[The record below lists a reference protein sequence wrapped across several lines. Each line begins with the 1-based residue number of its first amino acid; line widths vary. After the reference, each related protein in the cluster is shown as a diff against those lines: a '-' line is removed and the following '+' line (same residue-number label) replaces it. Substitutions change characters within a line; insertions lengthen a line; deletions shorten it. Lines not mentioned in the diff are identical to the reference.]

1 MNSLLVIATGNQHK
15 VDEMSKMLV
24 PAFTCIAMQQ
34 LGDCPSP
41 KETGATF
48 EANATLK
55 VEQLAAWLN
64 QAPPLKLPL
73 DRFDRVDL
81 LADDSG
87 LEVDALDGAPG
98 VHSARFAASDPHS
111 GNASD
116 AANNAK
122 LLDLLKPIP
131 EEQRS
136 ARFRCVLAL
145 LPYRP
150 STEARVALFAG
161 VCEGQIADEYHGSD
175 GFGYDPLFFPQ
186 GFDRSFGELGIA
198 VKNQISHRALAL
210 RRLTTHLKEPR

>member
-15 VDEMSKMLV
+15 VDEMSEMLE

-34 LGDCPSP
+34 LGDCPSL

-64 QAPPLKLPL
+64 QAPPLRFPL

-98 VHSARFAASDPHS
+98 VHSARYAASDPHS

-122 LLDLLKPIP
+122 LLGLLKPIP
-131 EEQRS
+131 REQRD

-150 STEARVALFAG
+150 STDARVALFRG
-161 VCEGQIADEYHGSD
+161 VCEGHIAEEHHGRN

-186 GFDRSFGELGIA
+186 GYDRSFGELGVA
-198 VKNQISHRALAL
+198 VKNQISHRADAL
-210 RRLTTHLKEPR
+210 RRLTTHLRESR